1 MANIERLPGDR
12 MFVGPICR
20 WGLGVASTILIFS
33 SFGDISTRSKGSYS
47 WSGESSLAALH
58 LRALGFQKLALG
70 IALGA
75 LSAAGIKEE
84 EAREEGRKYAEQAA
98 KYREENEA
106 RMEALREED
115 KRNSQK
121 RAKADSADK
130 KAVFP
135 PSIPPAF
142 PPKPNQID

>member
-1 MANIERLPGDR
+1 MAKIQRLPGDR
-12 MFVGPICR
+12 MFIGPICR
-20 WGLGVASTILIFS
+20 IGLGISSAILIVS
-33 SFGDISTRSKGSYS
+33 STSDISTQSRGSYN
-47 WSGESSLAALH
+47 WADESSLAALH

-84 EAREEGRKYAEQAA
+84 EVREEGRKHAEQAA
-98 KYREENEA
+98 KYREEDEA
-106 RMEALREED
+106 RMEALREEE

-121 RAKADSADK
+121 RVTVDSADK

-135 PSIPPAF
+135 PSIPPKF
-142 PPKPNQID
+142 PPNFKQND